1 MENDKI
7 NFNQIYRRLS
17 IFYLLFFL
25 GIGSLYPLLSSYYF
39 FNGMS
44 GKQIGVLMSIGPII
58 AIISQPIWGM
68 ICDRYGIQKKVL
80 FGTLLSSAAI
90 AFFFPITTSYILLIL
105 LSAGI
110 AVFQSA
116 VIPISDNISM
126 NFVQTT
132 GGNYGNIRLWGSI
145 GFAVA
150 VWIAGNLAEY
160 FHIQIIFYL
169 YAGALIFAA
178 LLTKKLPDDGSQLS
192 VEVFK
197 GIRQLFKIPTFT
209 LFLVGTFLLFG
220 TMNANNTYFS
230 IYFQEIG
237 GTLSGVGLAFLLAA
251 GSEAPVMMM
260 VKRLV
265 DKFGLMPLI
274 LFATIISAIRW
285 YLYSTGPSTFLV
297 LATSFTQGLSI
308 GIYLPAAVQFVREI
322 APKDVQ
328 VTAMSLYGSFGL
340 GLGSLIS
347 VILSGVF
354 YDLFGSLAIYKY
366 YMISSLLALVVFS
379 IIYFMERE
387 KKIQAKQTN

>member
-1 MENDKI
+1 MENNKTSY
-7 NFNQIYRRLS
+7 NQTYRRLS
-17 IFYLLFFL
+17 VFYLLFFL
-25 GIGSLYPLLSSYYF
+25 GIGSLYPLLSSYYYSY
-39 FNGMS
+39 GMS
-44 GKQIGVLMSIGPII
+44 GKQIGVLMSIGPVI
-58 AIISQPIWGM
+58 AIIAQPIWGM

-80 FGTLLSSAAI
+80 FFTLISSAVI
-90 AFFFPITTSYILLIL
+90 AFFFPMTTNYIFLIL

-110 AVFQSA
+110 AMFQSA
-116 VIPISDNISM
+116 VIPISDNIAM

-132 GGNYGNIRLWGSI
+132 GGNYGKIRLWGSI

-150 VWIAGNLAEY
+150 VWIAGTLSDY
-160 FHIQIIFYL
+160 FTIQIIFYL
-169 YAGALIFAA
+169 YAAALMISA
-178 LLTKKLPDDGSQLS
+178 LLTNKLPDNSGGFS

-197 GIRQLFKIPTFT
+197 GIHQLFKIPTFT
-209 LFLVGTFLLFG
+209 LFLIGTFLLFG

-251 GSEAPVMMM
+251 GSEAPIMMG

-265 DKFGLMPLI
+265 DRFGLMPLI
-274 LFATIISAIRW
+274 LFATIVSAGRW
-285 YLYSTGPSTFLV
+285 FLYSTNPSTFLV

-354 YDLFGSLAIYKY
+354 YDMFGALSIYKY
-366 YMISSLLALVVFS
+366 YTASSLLAFAVFTL
-379 IIYFMERE
+379 IWFLERKTRTKE
-387 KKIQAKQTN
+387 KQVI